1 MVMVTTSMLDY
12 ITEGNVVLMKSLRR
26 FTNSW
31 VLGLGM
37 WRLLVP
43 VVAGGMLLAVL
54 PGGTV
59 LASKRNAPLVYVTQ
73 RDFQPD
79 AGAVAVIDTTTN
91 NVVASVPVGPGANG
105 MVVSSDAK
113 RAYVANYGTFPS
125 DFAQA
130 TTLSDTVSVLQ
141 LVPMPP
147 HKNAHGRRG
156 PRVVATVKVGS
167 GPLGVAI
174 TPDDEE
180 VYVTN
185 FGQDSTL
192 VPGGVEGNTVSVIST
207 RRKKVVATVQ
217 VGNLPAGVAIRSDGQ
232 RAYVACRGND
242 EVWVLDTATH
252 SVVAIVPVQRDPAN
266 VTLTPDGHRAY
277 VTNFSSNSVS
287 VIDTLTNTVLPVPDG
302 EAITVGLV
310 PIGLAVTP
318 DGARVYVVN
327 AFSNDVSVIDTTTN
341 IRIETVAVG
350 LGPRAVAITP
360 DGAYAYVTNFSS
372 DTISVISTATNTV
385 VDTIAVAGGPNWVT
399 MTK

>member
-1 MVMVTTSMLDY
+1 
-12 ITEGNVVLMKSLRR
+12 
-26 FTNSW
+26 
-31 VLGLGM
+31 M

-43 VVAGGMLLAVL
+43 VLAGGMLLAVL
-54 PGGTV
+54 PVETV
-59 LASKRNAPLVYVTQ
+59 LGSNRNAPLAYVTQ

-79 AGAVAVIDTTTN
+79 AGAVAVIDTTN
-91 NVVASVPVGPGANG
+91 NKVVATVRVGPGPNG
-105 MVVSSDAK
+105 MVVSSDEK

-125 DFAQA
+125 DFGQA
-130 TTLSDTVSVLQ
+130 TTLSNTVSVLQ
-141 LVPMPP
+141 LVPMLP

-156 PRVVATVKVGS
+156 LHPRVVATVKVGS

-174 TPDDEE
+174 TPDDEK

-207 RRKKVVATVQ
+207 RRKKVVATVR
-217 VGNLPAGVAIRSDGQ
+217 VGNLPAGVAIRTDGQ

-266 VTLTPDGHRAY
+266 VVLTPDGHWAY
-277 VTNFSSNSVS
+277 VTNFGSNSVS

-302 EAITVGLV
+302 EAITVGFV

-341 IRIETVAVG
+341 IVIETVAVG
-350 LGPRAVAITP
+350 LGPRAVAMTP
-360 DGAYAYVTNFSS
+360 DGAYAYVTNFLS
-372 DTISVISTATNTV
+372 DTVSVISTATNTV